1 MDNQHILAWYS
12 KIMGQFLQRWP
23 AAVHKRHGLDQNNID
38 IFDKATPKDSIKF
51 GFIKRNVEILRNFV
65 DDHEA
70 GIVPGVFIGTSR
82 IAESDDQSKSICGH
96 IVDAL
101 FFFFR
106 FGFSFGG
113 LAFGTFFTFLEFF
126 FLFFGDFFFLD
137 LRAEYGDNRIIHIGR
152 NFHILSQR
160 HIL

>member
-23 AAVHKRHGLDQNNID
+23 TAIHKGHGLGQENVD
-38 IFDKATPKDSIKF
+38 IFDKASPKNGIEF
-51 GFIKRNVEILRNFV
+51 CFIKRNAAILSDLVGN
-65 DDHEA
+65 HEA
-70 GIVPGVFIGTSR
+70 GIMPGVFIVPSR
-82 IAESDDQSKSICGH
+82 ISESDNQSKSVCGH

-113 LAFGTFFTFLEFF
+113 LSFGTFFTFFEFF
-126 FLFFGDFFFLD
+126 ALFFFDFFFFD
-137 LRAEYGDNRIIHIGR
+137 LRAEYGDNRIIHIAR
-152 NFHILSQR
+152 NFYILSQR